1 MRQLY
6 VHSTLSNLS
15 VLYYCT
21 VLYCTVLYCT
31 ILYYTILYCTVL
43 YCTVL
48 LCSDFT
54 PMCHLSS
61 PIESSYYSTAQH
73 SALNKK
79 TEHSTVAIAGAVCA
93 YDTCV
98 WLDLIGTN

>member
-15 VLYYCT
+15 VLYC
-21 VLYCTVLYCT
+21 
-31 ILYYTILYCTVL
+31 TILYCTVL
-43 YCTVL
+43 YCSAVTSL
-48 LCSDFT
+48 QRAISPL
-54 PMCHLSS
+54 PSS